1 MFTSPVSN
9 QVDIELDTP
18 KNSLVPYPTAS
29 SPDSSSPLPSNT
41 NDEDALINRISSLL
55 TSHLLSRQSATTTMI
70 TSTTTHEHETNSN
83 LSDSAISLSTGG
95 TTPGTGG
102 AVISNQSSP
111 SLVTSDFDK
120 LLQRIKTAVDNR
132 LSIEASSH
140 RRMHRPTNS
149 RRDRPFSPQRT
160 ATLNRRQHLLALH
173 AVSCHEAH
181 PDDYDTEHTA
191 SANSKHKLDRT
202 YKSQSFDASNLSKHH
217 HHHHHQKSLILIPHE
232 FVILY

>member
-1 MFTSPVSN
+1 MFTSPGFN
-9 QVDIELDTP
+9 QAEIDSEAP
-18 KNSLVPYPTAS
+18 KTSLVPYPTAS
-29 SPDSSSPLPSNT
+29 SPDLSSSPPSNA

-70 TSTTTHEHETNSN
+70 TSQTTHEHETNSN

-102 AVISNQSSP
+102 AVISNQFSS

-132 LSIEASSH
+132 LSIEADSNH
-140 RRMHRPTNS
+140 RMHRPTDC
-149 RRDRPFSPQRT
+149 RRDRPFTSQRT
-160 ATLNRRQHLLALH
+160 ATMNRRQHLLALH

-181 PDDYDTEHTA
+181 TDDYDTEHTT

-202 YKSQSFDASNLSKHH
+202 YKSQSFDASNLSKHD
-217 HHHHHQKSLILIPHE
+217 HHHHQKSLILIPHE
-232 FVILY
+232 LVILY